1 MDDSSSPSQPSSD
14 ASLAAEVRS
23 LRIAVH
29 IALVA
34 LVVLASALS
43 VYFLRQ
49 VSLLRRQSQTS
60 ERIAEQMV
68 QHYNLNVS
76 TQAQTFE
83 ARLRDIADK
92 DAELKARLAKFYAPS
107 PQTSSPPPPPS
118 PTP

>member
-1 MDDSSSPSQPSSD
+1 MDDLPSPTPPTSD

-49 VSLLRRQSQTS
+49 VSLLRRQSQNS
-60 ERIAEQMV
+60 ARIAEQMV

-76 TQAQTFE
+76 TQAQAFE
-83 ARLRDIADK
+83 TRLLELADRDS
-92 DAELKARLAKFYAPS
+92 ELKARLAKFYAPS
-107 PQTSSPPPPPS
+107 PQSSPPQSPS
-118 PTP
+118 PSP

>member
-1 MDDSSSPSQPSSD
+1 MDDLSSPTPPRSD

-49 VSLLRRQSQTS
+49 VSLLRRQSQNS
-60 ERIAEQMV
+60 ERVAEQLV
-68 QHYNLNVS
+68 QHYTLNVI
-76 TQAQTFE
+76 TQAQSFE
-83 ARLRDIADK
+83 ARLREFAEK
-92 DAELKARLAKFYAPS
+92 DPELKARLAKFYAPS
-107 PQTSSPPPPPS
+107 PQSSSPPPSPS